1 MTQTGFTTQLLAAS
15 LRHPNP
21 VLEAAL
27 AGALAGADI
36 GTMPYAVFEKLWNH
50 PMTDIGLERFLADC
64 KKTQK

>member
-27 AGALAGADI
+27 AGA
-36 GTMPYAVFEKLWNH
+36 
-50 PMTDIGLERFLADC
+50 DIGLERFLADW